1 MKKALVLGAGG
12 FIGSHMVKRLKKEGY
27 WIRGVDLKRPE
38 FSETEAD
45 DFRVGD
51 LRNQVFCSL
60 VCAPIGGGNFDLVIQ
75 MAADMGGCQFVFTGE
90 NDADIL
96 HNSATINL
104 NVLDSLRARNFDG
117 IIFYSS
123 SACIYP
129 EHLQLLPENIG
140 LKESDAYP
148 ASPDSDY
155 GFEKL
160 FSERLYLAYEKNYGI
175 NVRIGRYHN
184 IYGEDGT
191 YLGGREKAPASICRK
206 VAESVLVKKNSVD
219 MWGDGTQTR
228 SFLYIDDCID
238 ATLKLIN
245 SDYKEPINIGSEE
258 SVSIKKLWQMAI
270 EESGL
275 DIKINETDRPKK
287 VLGVMGRNSNN
298 TIILKEL
305 NWKPKYSL
313 KEGIKKTYS
322 WIYGRIACNK

>member
-1 MKKALVLGAGG
+1 
-12 FIGSHMVKRLKKEGY
+12 
-27 WIRGVDLKRPE
+27 
-38 FSETEAD
+38 
-45 DFRVGD
+45 
-51 LRNQVFCSL
+51 
-60 VCAPIGGGNFDLVIQ
+60 
-75 MAADMGGCQFVFTGE
+75 
-90 NDADIL
+90 
-96 HNSATINL
+96 
-104 NVLDSLRARNFDG
+104 
-117 IIFYSS
+117 
-123 SACIYP
+123 
-129 EHLQLLPENIG
+129 
-140 LKESDAYP
+140 
-148 ASPDSDY
+148 
-155 GFEKL
+155 
-160 FSERLYLAYEKNYGI
+160 
-175 NVRIGRYHN
+175 
-184 IYGEDGT
+184 
-191 YLGGREKAPASICRK
+191 
-206 VAESVLVKKNSVD
+206 